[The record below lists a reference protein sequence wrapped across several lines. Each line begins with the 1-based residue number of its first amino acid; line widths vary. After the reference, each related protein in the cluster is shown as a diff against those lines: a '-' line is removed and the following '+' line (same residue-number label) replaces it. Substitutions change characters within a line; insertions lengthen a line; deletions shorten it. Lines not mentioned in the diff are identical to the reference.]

1 MSISMKDAVMHVNYF
16 NTIYRLATPEH
27 DIDDPLSVNNIV
39 KSRPIPAKRRQMMNS
54 CSTSVPVTPKILL
67 TETKPRPTSANTEGR
82 GRSRNPR
89 SLISDRRN
97 PSSDRL
103 SKQGNMS
110 SGESLYAYMDPY
122 MITYA
127 TPLSDCEDIME
138 LDDEVELESSEDK
151 NNLTVH
157 TPNENELSSKRNRRR
172 KSRNSLLQVLDPLM
186 KLEEKSRGTHN
197 RRKSDCNIILNGEL
211 VAVGWRRNSATIKI
225 CNQTLTDKET
235 VF

>member
-1 MSISMKDAVMHVNYF
+1 MTTS
-16 NTIYRLATPEH
+16 
-27 DIDDPLSVNNIV
+27 NNA
-39 KSRPIPAKRRQMMNS
+39 KSSRPIPCKRRQIVNS

-67 TETKPRPTSANTEGR
+67 TDTKQRPTSANTEGR

-89 SLISDRRN
+89 SLLSDRRN

-103 SKQGNMS
+103 SRQGNMS

-138 LDDEVELESSEDK
+138 LDDEIELEKSEDS
-151 NNLTVH
+151 NNLNVRSA
-157 TPNENELSSKRNRRR
+157 NSNDSNANANKRR
-172 KSRNSLLQVLDPLM
+172 KSKNSLLQVLDPLM
-186 KLEEKSRGTHN
+186 KLEEKSRGARN

>member
-1 MSISMKDAVMHVNYF
+1 MHKSF
-16 NTIYRLATPEH
+16 GDIYRLATPEH
-27 DIDDPLSVNNIV
+27 DFDDPLTTSNAV
-39 KSRPIPAKRRQMMNS
+39 KSSVPVQTKRRPKLNNS
-54 CSTSVPVTPKILL
+54 SASVPVTPKILL
-67 TETKPRPTSANTEGR
+67 TDTKQRPTSANTEGR

-89 SLISDRRN
+89 SLLSDRRN
-97 PSSDRL
+97 HSYDRL

-110 SGESLYAYMDPY
+110 SGESLHAYMDPY

-138 LDDEVELESSEDK
+138 LDDETDFEKNKESS
-151 NNLTVH
+151 NLTVH
-157 TPNENELSSKRNRRR
+157 SPNNGESTRRNSNTRR
-172 KSRNSLLQVLDPLM
+172 KSKNSLLQVLDPLM
-186 KLEEKSRGTHN
+186 KLEEKSRGARN

-225 CNQTLTDKET
+225 CNQTLADAET